1 MRNRKASLPLKSQPK
16 KFSSI
21 ASAWRSA
28 KTRLSRIGFSL
39 LLPGCL
45 VCPETLS
52 ATESK
57 LDVVK
62 RWDFGASEDA
72 KADRWPDDWSR
83 RAGLQYPKYLSIGIT
98 RRATSKEELA
108 EIEQFRRSVSQ
119 WSLAWKQKKLPW
131 QITPES
137 TPKEFDQWLERS
149 LLNPYLEIQMD
160 GGAAEVQSPLIPIDR
175 DSVYGIQCQ
184 GMANDPDKGYEM
196 LATLSLLNQDRK
208 VLLERSTRSLQGV
221 ENWQTLTT
229 NDQYPLESEAAFVQI
244 RLRVEPLNS
253 RAYRAKFGFDAV
265 ELIRSPRITLQVN
278 KPSGVFQSGEKVTVQ
293 CTATGMTQNQ
303 TSLDLRLKDH
313 TGRIV
318 LNATKEID
326 RISTTEPT
334 APLYV
339 ATDRQA
345 STGRTPSA
353 LKPKTSQSEDRWK
366 GECIWELEGLEPGYY
381 EVRTQLERTR
391 VDRFEL
397 IDRFVVLGEANE
409 GVVNN
414 QIGLSIPEDR
424 TPFDRSIDSVR
435 FIEMLR
441 ELGIGRIKIPIW
453 FDPKSAVAGNDL
465 ATRID
470 QLQSAGIRCV
480 GVIAT
485 PPASL
490 SRFFPGLKGSD
501 TASALEDT
509 LLTQTYL
516 DPVIQAMCSRLV
528 HFQLGWDDETD
539 FVGNPGFKPSLESI
553 EKTVRRYGQ
562 DVQLIASHNAIAPW
576 EATPNIDTWQLHTQ
590 IPLSGSEAK
599 RLINDYQSKQPS
611 ESQPWLS
618 ITPIPKSEY
627 GLKTRVL
634 DLTERMVMLTEPA
647 LNGQT
652 IAWAFDPLSE
662 EASILSSKG
671 GPGEMFLPLRN
682 LTSILASVQNLG
694 RLPIANLGRNA
705 LLVRDEKAS
714 LLVWGAQNVQADLYL
729 GRNVRAHDIWGR
741 AVPVETKTSSLGPI
755 QSIVIKDWPVLI
767 EGIDLYAARWRMGM
781 SVETEKLDVVIGREE
796 LIEVR
801 FENPFPFPISGT
813 LRPVCNA
820 LNEDQEAEKFQVDAN
835 GTEKVAIPV
844 RLSPYANTGPSAI
857 QIVASIEGPE
867 GPVTVAVDDELH
879 IGSDEF
885 EFDVSYSLDPN
896 GDLVVEIEAINRG
909 GKPGSFDC
917 YLKIPGRK
925 RQRSQI
931 ANLTDRARRT
941 FVFENGNELIGSTIW
956 LQCEQIGDGR
966 VMNKRVQVTN

>member
-1 MRNRKASLPLKSQPK
+1 MLAQPA
-16 KFSSI
+16 FLR
-21 ASAWRSA
+21 AAD
-28 KTRLSRIGFSL
+28 
-39 LLPGCL
+39 
-45 VCPETLS
+45 
-52 ATESK
+52 SK
-57 LDVVK
+57 VDVVK
-62 RWDFGASEDA
+62 RWDFSANEDV
-72 KADRWPDDWSR
+72 KADRWPDEWSR
-83 RAGLQYPKYLSIGIT
+83 RTGLQHPKYLSIGIT

-108 EIEQFRRSVSQ
+108 EIEQFRRTVSQ

-149 LLNPYLEIQMD
+149 LLNPYLEFQMD
-160 GGAAEVQSPLIPIDR
+160 GGAAEVISPLIPIDR

-196 LATLSLLNQDRK
+196 LATLTLLSQDRQ

-229 NDQYPLESEAAFVQI
+229 NDQYPFESEAAFIQI

-253 RAYRAKFGFDAV
+253 RAFRAKFGFDAV

-278 KPSGVFQSGEKVTVQ
+278 KPSGLFQSGEKVTVQ

-313 TGRIV
+313 TGRIILNTTKAIDRV
-318 LNATKEID
+318 SVAEPSTARYVTIDRNAT
-326 RISTTEPT
+326 
-334 APLYV
+334 
-339 ATDRQA
+339 TDR
-345 STGRTPSA
+345 SKSSLPSNPS
-353 LKPKTSQSEDRWK
+353 KSEDLWK
-366 GECIWELEGLEPGYY
+366 GECTWVLEGLEPGYY
-381 EVRTQLERTR
+381 EVRTQLERSR

-397 IDRFVVLGEANE
+397 IDRFVVLGEANK
-409 GVVNN
+409 GIVNN

-424 TPFDRSIDSVR
+424 SPFDRSVDTVR
-435 FIEMLR
+435 YIEMLR
-441 ELGIGRIKIPIW
+441 ELGIGRIKLPIW
-453 FDPKSAVAGNDL
+453 FDPKSPGAGNDL

-485 PPASL
+485 PPPSL
-490 SRFFPGLKGSD
+490 SRFFPRLKGLD

-516 DPVIQAMCSRLV
+516 DPVIQSMCSRLV

-539 FVGNPGFKPSLESI
+539 FVSSPGFKPSLESI

-562 DVQLIASHNAIAPW
+562 DVQLIASHNPIAEW
-576 EATPNIDTWQLHTQ
+576 ETTPNIDTWQLHTQ
-590 IPLSGSEAK
+590 VPLAGSEAK
-599 RLINDYQSKQPS
+599 RFVENLRSNQPADS
-611 ESQPWLS
+611 IPWLS
-618 ITPIPKSEY
+618 ITPIPRSEY

-634 DLTERMVMLTEPA
+634 DLTERMVMLTEPSW
-647 LNGQT
+647 NGQS
-652 IAWAFDPLSE
+652 IAWAFDPLSDE
-662 EASILSSKG
+662 SSILSSQG
-671 GPGEMFLPLRN
+671 GPREMFLPLRN
-682 LTSILASVQNLG
+682 LASTLASVQNLG

-705 LLVRDEKAS
+705 LLVRDEQAS
-714 LLVWGAQNVQADLYL
+714 LLVWGSQNVQADLYL
-729 GRNVRAHDIWGR
+729 GRNVRARDIWGR
-741 AVPVETKTSSLGPI
+741 NVPVDTKPSPLGPI
-755 QSIVIKDWPVLI
+755 QSIEIRDWPVLI

-781 SVETEKLDVVIGREE
+781 SVETQKLDVVIGREE

-813 LRPVCNA
+813 LQPVCSA
-820 LNEDQEAEKFQVDAN
+820 LDEDQEAEKFQVEAN

-857 QIVASIEGPE
+857 QIVANIEGPD
-867 GPVTVAVDDELH
+867 GPVTVSVDDELQ

-885 EFDVSYSLDPN
+885 EFDMSYSIEPN
-896 GDLVVEIEAINRG
+896 GDLVVEMEAINKG